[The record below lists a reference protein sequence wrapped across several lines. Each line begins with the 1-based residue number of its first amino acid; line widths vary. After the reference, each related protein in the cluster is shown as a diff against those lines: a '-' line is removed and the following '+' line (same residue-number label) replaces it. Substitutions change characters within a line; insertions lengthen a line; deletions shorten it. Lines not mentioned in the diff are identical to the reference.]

1 MGDCEPESSMRIL
14 NALAGLSVLLTT
26 FAFAH
31 LLHHYYSNAGDT
43 ANSPPFLAGMAFGVI
58 ILILSF
64 VGGCLLLRSA
74 RSRP

>member
-1 MGDCEPESSMRIL
+1 MRIL
-14 NALAGLSVLLTT
+14 NALAGLSVLFTT

-31 LLHHYYSNAGDT
+31 LLHHYYTSAGDT

-74 RSRP
+74 RTRL